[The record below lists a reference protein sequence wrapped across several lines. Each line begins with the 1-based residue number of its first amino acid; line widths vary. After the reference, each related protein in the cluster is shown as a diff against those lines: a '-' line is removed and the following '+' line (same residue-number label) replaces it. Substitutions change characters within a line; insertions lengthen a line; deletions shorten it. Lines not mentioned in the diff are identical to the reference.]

1 MIEMNKRNNDTKRAR
16 FNDADFKKSNYSP
29 AYPQIPF
36 RCVLV
41 AKKSDLVA
49 VRDSKD
55 PGKTTLVFT
64 KEEWDAFVKD
74 AKAGEFDL

>member
-1 MIEMNKRNNDTKRAR
+1 MENENSNIRKQI
-16 FNDADFKKSNYSP
+16 FNDADFKKSSHSP
-29 AYPQIPF
+29 AIWKPW

-41 AKKSDLVA
+41 AKKNNSVA

-64 KEEWDAFVKD
+64 NEEWDAFVKG